1 VSAITDNP
9 SGLSGPAAPQPDQPD
24 ANQPDA
30 SQPGQPEFHQPGQP
44 GGGEA
49 PEPPGTARAA
59 LQNIRWAFTDVR
71 VLTWR
76 TLARIATTPEQLLN
90 VTVQPLIFVLLFS
103 YVFNGAIILPGHGN
117 YREYLI
123 AGIFAINMGGT
134 AQGAAIGLAVD
145 LSTGLID
152 RLRSLPMSRATVLAG
167 RTLADLAMTVVAGI
181 VTVVSGLIVGWR
193 IHTGPADVLLAIGL
207 ALLFAYAAAWAG
219 ACVGMLAR
227 GAESAQAVG
236 LTVIVPLSLT
246 SNAFISTAHLTPWLR
261 DIANWNPIS
270 VLAAACRQLLGNPNP
285 AAAIHAWPMQ
295 HPELASALWSA
306 ILIGTLAPFAVWLY
320 VRRTRR

>member
-1 VSAITDNP
+1 MSAIV
-9 SGLSGPAAPQPDQPD
+9 SR
-24 ANQPDA
+24 
-30 SQPGQPEFHQPGQP
+30 
-44 GGGEA
+44 
-49 PEPPGTARAA
+49 PPGLAPGAPGKARAG
-59 LQNIRWAFTDVR
+59 LQGLRWALTDVR

-123 AGIFAINMGGT
+123 AGVFAINMGGT

-145 LSTGLID
+145 LSTGVID
-152 RLRSLPMSRATVLAG
+152 RFRSLPMSRATVLAG
-167 RTLADLAMTVVAGI
+167 RTLADLAMTLVAAT
-181 VTVVSGLIVGWR
+181 VTAASGLVVGWR
-193 IHTGPADVLLAIGL
+193 IHTGPADVLLALGL

-246 SNAFISTAHLTPWLR
+246 SNAFISTARLTPWLR

-270 VLAAACRQLLGNPNP
+270 VLAAATRQLLGNPNP
-285 AAAIHAWPMQ
+285 AAAIHSWPMQ
-295 HPELASALWSA
+295 HPELASALWSLT
-306 ILIGTLAPFAVWLY
+306 LIAALAPLAVWLY
-320 VRRTRR
+320 VRRSRR

>member
-1 VSAITDNP
+1 MSAVTDQP
-9 SGLSGPAAPQPDQPD
+9 PGVGLPPGRDERGGTGRPPVPRPAGPGLSAE
-24 ANQPDA
+24 
-30 SQPGQPEFHQPGQP
+30 PGRG
-44 GGGEA
+44 A
-49 PEPPGTARAA
+49 ARAA
-59 LQNIRWAFTDVR
+59 AESLRWALTDVR

-103 YVFNGAIILPGHGN
+103 YVFNGAILLPGRGD

-145 LSTGLID
+145 LSSGLID
-152 RLRSLPMSRATVLAG
+152 RFRSLPMSRATVLAG
-167 RTLADLAMTVVAGI
+167 RTLADLAMTLVAAT
-181 VTVVSGLIVGWR
+181 VTAASGLAVGWR
-193 IHTGPADVLLAIGL
+193 IHTGPADVLAAVGL
-207 ALLFAYAAAWAG
+207 ATLFAYASAWAG
-219 ACVGMLAR
+219 ACVGLLAR

-236 LTVIVPLSLT
+236 LTIIVPLSLT
-246 SNAFISTAHLTPWLR
+246 SNAFISTARLTPWLR

-270 VLAAACRQLLGNPNP
+270 VLASACRQLLGNPDP
-285 AAAIHAWPMQ
+285 ASAIRSWPMQ
-295 HPELASALWSA
+295 HPELASALWSVT
-306 ILIGTLAPFAVWLY
+306 LLGTLAPLGVWLY

>member
-1 VSAITDNP
+1 MSAVTDQP
-9 SGLSGPAAPQPDQPD
+9 PAAGLPQDR
-24 ANQPDA
+24 
-30 SQPGQPEFHQPGQP
+30 PGRPAGTVPP
-44 GGGEA
+44 
-49 PEPPGTARAA
+49 PEPPREPRPGPPRAA
-59 LQNIRWAFTDVR
+59 RDALGSVRWALSDVR

-103 YVFNGAIILPGHGN
+103 YVFNGAIVLPGHGD

-152 RLRSLPMSRATVLAG
+152 RFRSLPMSRAAVLAG
-167 RTLADLAMTVVAGI
+167 RTLADLAMTLVAAT
-181 VTVVSGLIVGWR
+181 VTAVSGLAVGWR
-193 IHTGPADVLLAIGL
+193 IHTGPADVLAAAGL
-207 ALLFAYAAAWAG
+207 AALFAYASAWAG
-219 ACVGMLAR
+219 ACVGLLAR

-236 LTVIVPLSLT
+236 LTIIVPLSLT
-246 SNAFISTAHLTPWLR
+246 SNAFISTARLTPWLR

-270 VLAAACRQLLGNPNP
+270 VLAAACRQLLGNPDP
-285 AAAIHAWPMQ
+285 ASAIPSWPMQ
-295 HPELASALWSA
+295 HPGLASALWSA
-306 ILIGTLAPFAVWLY
+306 VLLGTLAPLAVWLY